1 MEILLALCLGI
12 TLSAACGF
20 RIFIPP
26 LVMSVAT
33 IYGDFTPAPQ
43 FVWLGTF
50 PALLTL
56 AIAATVEI
64 AAYYI
69 PAVDNALDLV
79 AIPTAIAIGTALSAA
94 TLGDIDPVLQWTI
107 AAIAGGGS
115 AGAVESF
122 TSVTRLAS
130 TTMTAGLGNSVFSS
144 VELISAIAL
153 SLLGLFVPLL
163 AGIVVILV
171 LWIGIRQTRR
181 FWHHR
186 RRQQAIHAEQSP
198 STPNKNP

>member
-1 MEILLALCLGI
+1 MDVLLALCLGI

-43 FVWLGTF
+43 FAWLGTV
-50 PALLTL
+50 PALITL

-79 AIPTAIAIGTALSAA
+79 EIPTAIAIGTALSAA
-94 TLGDIDPVLQWTI
+94 TLGDVDPVVQWTI
-107 AAIAGGGS
+107 AAVAGGGS
-115 AGAVESF
+115 AGAVEGF
-122 TSVTRLAS
+122 TTVTRLAS
-130 TTMTAGLGNSVFSS
+130 TTMTAGLGNPVFST
-144 VELISAIAL
+144 VEWMSAIAL
-153 SLLGLFVPLL
+153 SLLGLFVPIL
-163 AGIVVILV
+163 AGLVVIVV
-171 LWIGIRQTRR
+171 LWIGVRQARR
-181 FWHHR
+181 LWHRR

-198 STPNKNP
+198 